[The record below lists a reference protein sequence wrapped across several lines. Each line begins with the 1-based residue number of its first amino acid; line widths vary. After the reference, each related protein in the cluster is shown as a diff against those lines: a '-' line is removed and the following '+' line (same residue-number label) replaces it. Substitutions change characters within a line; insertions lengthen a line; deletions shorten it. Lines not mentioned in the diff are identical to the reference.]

1 MEAVED
7 KLVQETQPLMGQRL
21 VITLEAGDLT
31 QEETETVPQPVH
43 VLFTRGQDGVAHT
56 DTGGAG
62 GMLGNP
68 PPQHVNTETLLDHHV
83 MG

>member
-7 KLVQETQPLMGQRL
+7 ELVQKTQPLMGQRL

-31 QEETETVPQPVH
+31 QQETETVPQPVH
-43 VLFTRGQDGVAHT
+43 VLLTRGQDGVAHT

-62 GMLGNP
+62 GMLRHP
-68 PPQHVNTETLLDHHV
+68 PAQHVHTKTLLDNHI